1 MADTKHKEKIMRK
14 ATAKWDGRK
23 IPLSFPYLPVLMQGR
38 TEHGEEDPKHPP
50 MDRGHRAKIFAPFD
64 ALDGFSAEIRKK
76 DRLFE
81 ETAPEKTEGN
91 TDGFPDDP

>member
-1 MADTKHKEKIMRK
+1 MRK
-14 ATAKWDGRK
+14 SESNCTLRK
-23 IPLSFPYLPVLMQGR
+23 VPLSFPYLRVLMQGR
-38 TEHGEEDPKHPP
+38 PEHREENPKHPP

-81 ETAPEKTEGN
+81 EAAPEKTEEN
-91 TDGFPDDP
+91 ICGFPDDL